1 MAYIKTPCR
10 NEGSRELRLTLFLF
24 AILLWTGLS
33 GNVSF
38 AGEPIPVFVSIPP
51 QKYFV
56 EKIGGSLVTVSVMVP
71 PGANPHIYEPRPNQM
86 TALSKSRIYFAVGV
100 TFETVWLPKFAK
112 LNPQL
117 RIVHTDKG
125 IDKMAMVAHH
135 HEEIEGGKH
144 NTAAKGTQRD
154 DAPGPFD
161 PHVWVSPPEVKI
173 MARNILDALVEVD
186 PSNSRTYQ
194 SNEEAFLKEI
204 DKLDKDLAEIFKDKK
219 GLKFMVYHPA
229 WGYFARAY
237 GLEQVPVEIEGKEP
251 KPEQLKT
258 LITRSKKDGIKV
270 IFVQPQFSTKS
281 AETLAK
287 AIGGEVIFADN
298 LREDWEKNLRVQA
311 EKFKQALAA
320 QKK

>member
-1 MAYIKTPCR
+1 MAYRKIPCCTK
-10 NEGSRELRLTLFLF
+10 GSRRLHFTVLLF
-24 AILLWTGLS
+24 AILLWTNLS
-33 GNVSF
+33 GNASF

-56 EKIGGSLVTVSVMVP
+56 EKIGGSLVHISVMVP
-71 PGANPHIYEPRPNQM
+71 PGANPHIYEPRPSQM
-86 TALSKSRIYFAVGV
+86 TALSKSRIYFAIGV

-112 LNPQL
+112 LNPRM

-135 HEEIEGGKH
+135 HD
-144 NTAAKGTQRD
+144 T
-154 DAPGPFD
+154 PSSLD
-161 PHVWVSPPEVKI
+161 PHVWVSPPEVRI
-173 MARNILDALVEVD
+173 IARNILETFMEMD

-204 DKLDKDLAEIFKDKK
+204 DRLHKDLTEIFKDKK

-229 WGYFARAY
+229 WGYFARTY

-251 KPEQLKT
+251 KPEQLKG
-258 LITRSKKDGIKV
+258 LITRSKKDGIKI

-311 EKFKQALAA
+311 EKFEQALAA

>member
-1 MAYIKTPCR
+1 MAYRKTPCGTK
-10 NEGSRELRLTLFLF
+10 GSRRLHFTVLLF
-24 AILLWTGLS
+24 AILLWTNLS
-33 GNVSF
+33 GNASF

-56 EKIGGSLVTVSVMVP
+56 EKIGGSLVHVSVMVP
-71 PGANPHIYEPRPNQM
+71 PGANPHIYEPRPSQM
-86 TALSKSRIYFAVGV
+86 TALSKSRIYFAIGV

-112 LNPQL
+112 LNPQMW
-117 RIVHTDKG
+117 IVHTDKG
-125 IDKMAMVAHH
+125 INKMAMVAHH
-135 HEEIEGGKH
+135 HD
-144 NTAAKGTQRD
+144 T
-154 DAPGPFD
+154 PSSLD

-173 MARNILDALVEVD
+173 IARNILETFMEMD

-204 DKLDKDLAEIFKDKK
+204 DRLHKDLTEIFKDKK

-229 WGYFARAY
+229 WGYFARTY

-251 KPEQLKT
+251 KPEQLKG
-258 LITRSKKDGIKV
+258 LITRSKKDGIKI

-311 EKFKQALAA
+311 EKFEQALAA